1 MCFLS
6 VSCFGGSMFC
16 AKDFLDFCV
25 FESTY
30 FLRLCFLVISTYD
43 FVHVKIIPVTFF
55 LLFFD
60 FLLVTFLYLCLWLW
74 FFYLWFFSCDFLNSC
89 HNTNIRSNI
98 TESQVPTFQGKTNL
112 SYVLVC
118 LFFGGGSTKWWMCWS
133 GWKKLP
139 WRVGCDT
146 VDEKILH
153 HSGCAKGLL
162 YRS

>member
-30 FLRLCFLVISTYD
+30 FLGLCFLVISTYD

-55 LLFFD
+55 LLF
-60 FLLVTFLYLCLWLW
+60 LI
-74 FFYLWFFSCDFLNSC
+74 FYLWPFYTYVFDSDFLPVIFSCDFLNSC

-118 LFFGGGSTKWWMCWS
+118 LFFWRRFDKVVDVLEWLKKVALKSWVWYSWWKNPAS
-133 GWKKLP
+133 L
-139 WRVGCDT
+139 RVC
-146 VDEKILH
+146 
-153 HSGCAKGLL
+153 
-162 YRS
+162 